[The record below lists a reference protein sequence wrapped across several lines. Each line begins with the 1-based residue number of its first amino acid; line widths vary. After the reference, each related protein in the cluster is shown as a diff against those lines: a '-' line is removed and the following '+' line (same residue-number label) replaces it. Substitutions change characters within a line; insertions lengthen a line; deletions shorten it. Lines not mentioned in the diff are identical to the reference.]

1 MNQRAPMPLPE
12 QHFYWSSSPN
22 SLEWVIF
29 ALLLV
34 VILLLIALLA
44 LALTRRMRFRGRR
57 HFEHRLHGPPGP
69 RGPGGGGPWGRPD
82 PLSIARMRYA
92 RGEIGRDEYVQLTQ
106 DLGGGEPGVEPLTPP
121 A

>member
-1 MNQRAPMPLPE
+1 MNQRVPPPVQRGVVE
-12 QHFYWSSSPN
+12 WQWGRHGGGSD

-34 VILLLIALLA
+34 VILLLVALLA
-44 LALTRRMRFRGRR
+44 LALTRRMRFRGR
-57 HFEHRLHGPPGP
+57 HFEHRLHGPPG
-69 RGPGGGGPWGRPD
+69 GGPPFGRPD

-92 RGEIGRDEYVQLTQ
+92 RGEIGRDEFVQLTQ
-106 DLGGGEPGVEPLTPP
+106 DLGGEPEAEPLTPP